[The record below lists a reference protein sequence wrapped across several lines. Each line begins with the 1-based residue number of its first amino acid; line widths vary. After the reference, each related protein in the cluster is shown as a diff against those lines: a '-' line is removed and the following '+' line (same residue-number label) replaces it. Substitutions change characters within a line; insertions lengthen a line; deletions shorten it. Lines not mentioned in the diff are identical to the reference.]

1 MKVGQNRQQD
11 YKRAALIRKFIGD
24 DCDLMTDAN
33 QNWGADEAIDWMR
46 PMAEF
51 RPLWIEEP
59 TSPDDVLGTKN
70 FEISKSKTFLRFV

>member
-1 MKVGQNRQQD
+1 MKVGQNREQD

-24 DCDLMTDAN
+24 DCNLMMDAN
-33 QNWGADEAIDWMR
+33 QIWDVDQAIDWMK

-59 TSPDDVLGTKN
+59 TSPDDVLGN
-70 FEISKSKTFLRFV
+70 FYFITQIF